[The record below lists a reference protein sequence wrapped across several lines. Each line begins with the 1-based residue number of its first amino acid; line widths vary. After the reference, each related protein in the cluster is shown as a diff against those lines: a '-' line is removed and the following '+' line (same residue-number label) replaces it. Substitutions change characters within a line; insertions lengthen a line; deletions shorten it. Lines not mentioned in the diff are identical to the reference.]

1 MTTPTPR
8 KRGRPAK
15 PHTTHSPVE
24 DVVVDAPT
32 EDVVVDALTED
43 IVLYRI
49 EMNIGGTIITNEGLT
64 MLEALKGLQRPTK
77 IITKGTIKV
86 FHGDNSKELFF
97 MPLRMKRMFY
107 PLAQTTMAKML
118 AMNI

>member
-15 PHTTHSPVE
+15 PQTTHSPVE

-32 EDVVVDALTED
+32 ED

-49 EMNIGGTIITNEGLT
+49 EMNIGGMIITNEGLT

-97 MPLRMKRMFY
+97 MPIQLKRMFY